1 MKKTKQD
8 NQSTFSPVIYL
19 LSALVLL
26 CICAGVYLYL
36 IKSDDKEANEYNDKY
51 DYGSGEIKFKDEL
64 LSNAEPVQDFTK
76 LMLTNAAG
84 EEILLKDFIGK
95 SNFVFVVLRGYSNA
109 ICPYCSAQTQ
119 RIINRYDEI
128 KQLDSNVVI
137 AYPLNGSGNRDK
149 LDLFLDA
156 ANDEAKF
163 KNDELPLTFGVDF
176 ELKVVDKLG
185 IRADLSK
192 PATYIID
199 KSGKLRFAYVG
210 DTISDRPSVDAIIDQ
225 LKQINGS

>member
-1 MKKTKQD
+1 MSKIKQD
-8 NQSTFSPVIYL
+8 NSSSFSPVVLVLIV
-19 LSALVLL
+19 LVLL
-26 CICAGVYLYL
+26 CIGAGAYLYL
-36 IKSDDKEANEYNDKY
+36 LKKEDEQTTQY
-51 DYGSGEIKFKDEL
+51 DYKPAQIKFKDEL
-64 LSNAEPVQDFTK
+64 VSNAQPIQEFTK
-76 LMLTNAAG
+76 LMLTKASG

-95 SNFVFVVLRGYSNA
+95 SNLVFVVLRGYSNA

-128 KQLDSNVVI
+128 KQLESNVII
-137 AYPLNGSGNRDK
+137 AYPLNGNGDRDK
-149 LDLFLDA
+149 LDLFLNA

-163 KNDELPLTFGVDF
+163 KNDELPLTLGVDV

-192 PATYIID
+192 PATYIVD

-210 DTISDRPSVDAIIDQ
+210 DTMSDRPSVDAILDQ

>member
-1 MKKTKQD
+1 MSKMKQD
-8 NQSTFSPVIYL
+8 NSSTFSPVIL
-19 LSALVLL
+19 VLIVLVLL
-26 CICAGVYLYL
+26 CIGAGAYLYL
-36 IKSDDKEANEYNDKY
+36 IKADDIQTTQYEYKP
-51 DYGSGEIKFKDEL
+51 GQIKFKDKL
-64 LSNAEPVQDFTK
+64 VSNAEPVQDFTK
-76 LMLTNAAG
+76 LMLTKASG

-95 SNFVFVVLRGYSNA
+95 SNLVFVVLRGYSNA

-128 KQLDSNVVI
+128 KQLESNVVI
-137 AYPLNGSGNRDK
+137 AYPLNGIGDRDK
-149 LDLFLDA
+149 LDLFIDA

-163 KNDELPLTFGVDF
+163 NNDELPLTLGVDV

-210 DTISDRPSVDAIIDQ
+210 DTMSDRPSVNAILDQ

>member
-1 MKKTKQD
+1 MSKMKQD
-8 NQSTFSPVIYL
+8 HSSTFSPVIL
-19 LSALVLL
+19 VLIVLVLL
-26 CICAGVYLYL
+26 CIGAGAYLYL
-36 IKSDDKEANEYNDKY
+36 IKAEDVQTTQY
-51 DYGSGEIKFKDEL
+51 DYKPGQIKFKDEL
-64 LSNAEPVQDFTK
+64 VANADPVLDFTK
-76 LMLTNAAG
+76 LMLTQASG

-95 SNFVFVVLRGYSNA
+95 SNLVFVVLRGYSNA

-128 KQLDSNVVI
+128 KQLESNVVI
-137 AYPLNGSGNRDK
+137 AYPLNGTGDRDK
-149 LDLFLDA
+149 LDLFIDA

-163 KNDELPLTFGVDF
+163 NNDELPLTLGVDV

-210 DTISDRPSVDAIIDQ
+210 DTMSDRPSVDAILDQ